1 MTHHSKVDVYILA
14 AIVLAI
20 VVFVLGDYWIA
31 GPILLILLL
40 CAYPQSYETTPR
52 GLVVRTA
59 LTRQLIPYETISYI
73 GPAEEDR
80 TTFSLAVFTADRILI
95 QYGLASDL
103 LIAPANQRAF
113 FADMAKRTP
122 HLIQRGQRLIAAFA

>member
-20 VVFVLGDYWIA
+20 GVFLLGDYWIA

-40 CAYPQSYETTPR
+40 CAYPQSYETTPKA
-52 GLVVRTA
+52 LVVRSA
-59 LTRQLIPYETISYI
+59 LTKILIPYETISYI
-73 GPAEEDR
+73 GPASEEH
-80 TTFSLAVFTADRILI
+80 SSMFTAACVRI
-95 QYGLASDL
+95 QYGLASDI
-103 LIAPANQRAF
+103 LISPANRNAF

-122 HLIQRGQRLIAAFA
+122 HLTKRGQRMTAAFA

>member
-20 VVFVLGDYWIA
+20 GVFLLGDYWIA

-40 CAYPQSYETTPR
+40 CAYPQSYVTTPR
-52 GLVVRTA
+52 ALVVRTA
-59 LTRQLIPYETISYI
+59 LARVTIPYETISYI
-73 GPAEEDR
+73 GPASEEHD
-80 TTFSLAVFTADRILI
+80 TFSFTADRIRI
-95 QYGLASDL
+95 QYGLASDIL
-103 LIAPANQRAF
+103 LAPVNRGAF

-122 HLIQRGQRLIAAFA
+122 HLTKRGQKLTAAFA

>member
-20 VVFVLGDYWIA
+20 GVFVLGDYWIA

-40 CAYPQSYETTPR
+40 CAYPQSYETTPK
-52 GLVVRTA
+52 GLVVRSA
-59 LTRQLIPYETISYI
+59 LTKVLIPYQTISYI
-73 GPAEEDR
+73 GPAAEDR
-80 TTFSLAVFTADRILI
+80 GTFSLTADRIRI
-95 QYGLASDL
+95 QYGPASDV
-103 LIAPANQRAF
+103 LIAPANRAAF

-122 HLIQRGQRLIAAFA
+122 HLIKRGQRLFAAFA